1 VTGKPS
7 PIVFRQAAAGLAGD
21 LGLRRLPHSAV
32 AMVGDDLRSDLAPAR
47 RLGMRTALVLTGKI
61 PPDGVDA
68 AIARSRF
75 RPDGIAPSVAEVI
88 AALG

>member
-1 VTGKPS
+1 
-7 PIVFRQAAAGLAGD
+7 
-21 LGLRRLPHSAV
+21 
-32 AMVGDDLRSDLAPAR
+32 MVVDDLRSDLAPAR

-61 PPDGVDA
+61 RPDGVDA

-75 RPDGIAPSVAEVI
+75 RPDGIAPSVAEVV

>member
-1 VTGKPS
+1 MLYQLS
-7 PIVFRQAAAGLAGD
+7 YLAAA
-21 LGLRRLPHSAV
+21 RRV
-32 AMVGDDLRSDLAPAR
+32 AR

-68 AIARSRF
+68 AIDRSRF

-88 AALG
+88 AAGEVRTYDMGGTATTLDLGRAVAARVPVGAAR